1 MKTRIITIASILVIC
16 LLLSVLCY
24 AELGSF
30 NFIRTGLALS
40 KTMGQAGVYQI
51 ADYPEKVFLAGT
63 VDGLESFRAYL
74 ETEGYTLRMDEQMGA
89 QIPVEKDGVWDYVY
103 WSSNAMYHK
112 FRWETRGDPA
122 RVPADGGVASVTLY
136 TPEMVTGSVYFYPT
150 EDMELTA
157 KTNSELTFRY
167 PAAESFHSAE
177 HRRLYWEGKTEIALP
192 MDEGF
197 CVPAADTAAFLD
209 DALQKLG
216 LTARE
221 REDLLIHCLPRMTG
235 DYILI
240 SFHDCSEL
248 TVSPTPDTLIRVFMT
263 WKSLDEPVEIAP
275 QTLTAPER
283 TGFTVVEWGGG
294 KIQ

>member
-74 ETEGYTLRMDEQMGA
+74 ETEGYTLRMDQQMGA

-122 RVPADGGVASVTLY
+122 RVPADDGAASVTLY
-136 TPEMVTGSVYFYPT
+136 TPETVTGSVYFYPT
-150 EDMELTA
+150 EDMDLTA
-157 KTNSELTFRY
+157 KSDSELSFRY

-177 HRRLYWEGKTEIALP
+177 HRRLYWEGKTNTALP

-197 CVPAADTAAFLD
+197 CVPAADTATFLE
-209 DALQKLG
+209 DALRKMG
-216 LTARE
+216 LTDSE
-221 REDLLIHCLPRMTG
+221 REDLLIHCLPRMSG
-235 DYILI
+235 EWNLI

-248 TVSPTPDTLIRVFMT
+248 TVSPAPDTAIGLFLL
-263 WKSLDEPVEIAP
+263 WKALDAPVEVTP
-275 QTLTAPER
+275 QTLTAPTRE
-283 TGFTVVEWGGG
+283 GFTVVQWCVGEV
-294 KIQ
+294 K